1 MFKVDNKDSK
11 IYYTINKIRNDRK
24 RAEIN
29 KGYTKNKDIYK
40 EDIYK
45 QYINK
50 LQKPLFSRTLLKIVY
65 KTELTTYQK
74 MEHCLIK
81 LIEIRILY
89 VQAEIKLT
97 ILV

>member
-1 MFKVDNKDSK
+1 MNYAAMSDEILKEFDSK

-45 QYINK
+45 QYISK

-65 KTELTTYQK
+65 KTELTNYQK
-74 MEHCLIK
+74 MKHCLIK
-81 LIEIRILY
+81 TNRDKDSLRIS
-89 VQAEIKLT
+89 
-97 ILV
+97 